1 MSSPK
6 PAIPPIDAP
15 GRRRLPIL
23 LRHAWYSLNQ
33 AFRRRLAPTGIT
45 PDQFTALR
53 TLLEHRS
60 QPLTQSDLARLLA
73 SDPNTIASLLERMEK
88 AGWIARLPDEKDRRA
103 HRIQLLTTGAA
114 KYKQGRRIAVALQT
128 EVFAHW
134 PEKKRQTFL
143 DDLACVSERCRAA
156 ARSGKGKSRL
166 DTDALFFNPV
176 QVRPGSQ
183 KQRVARHSR

>member
-1 MSSPK
+1 MSSSK
-6 PAIPPIDAP
+6 TENAPIDAP
-15 GRRRLPIL
+15 ERRRLPIL

-33 AFRRRLAPTGIT
+33 AFRRRLATTGIT

-60 QPLTQSDLARLLA
+60 QRLTQSQLTRLIA

-88 AGWIARLPDEKDRRA
+88 AGWIARLPHEKDRRA
-103 HRIQLLTTGAA
+103 YRIQLLTAGVA

-128 EVFAHW
+128 EVFAQW
-134 PEKKRQTFL
+134 PEQKRQSFL

-156 ARSGKGKSRL
+156 AGSGKRKPRPAPASR
-166 DTDALFFNPV
+166 AN
-176 QVRPGSQ
+176 
-183 KQRVARHSR
+183 